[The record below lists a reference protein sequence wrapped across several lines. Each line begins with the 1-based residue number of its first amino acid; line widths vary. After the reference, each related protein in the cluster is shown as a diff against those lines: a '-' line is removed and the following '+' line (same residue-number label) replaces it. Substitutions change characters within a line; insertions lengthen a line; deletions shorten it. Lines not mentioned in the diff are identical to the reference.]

1 MFISAVLCTFQE
13 TQKSEGEKINIC
25 FQFKGVF
32 IFLKIILPSAC
43 QIICNIPSN
52 SGNVS
57 WFMVFNVTF
66 NNSSAISWLGD
77 FYLYETCFEQKYI
90 VYICILFFLY
100 MSYMLLIIKIIV
112 SVKMQMSVILCS
124 HGLLD

>member
-1 MFISAVLCTFQE
+1 MFISAVLYTFQE

-52 SGNVS
+52 SGNFS

-66 NNSSAISWLGD
+66 NNISAISWLVF

-90 VYICILFFLY
+90 VYIYNTFDAMLNFFFINGRLQK
-100 MSYMLLIIKIIV
+100 SPDG
-112 SVKMQMSVILCS
+112 LCF
-124 HGLLD
+124 HERRK